1 MASKRYLYSD
11 TIDSFLQKNTDT
23 IVGEITLSATQDIN
37 KETSNSWQQEVE
49 VLKDVLSP
57 YAQKGSVYFEYNIP
71 RMGRRADVIVLID
84 GIVFV
89 LEFKTSEQKFTRE
102 ALIQVW
108 DYAIDLKNFQEG
120 SRDRILIPIV
130 VAPKEKNKNC
140 HIELKPFEDDVYQP
154 LVSNNE
160 RLSEC
165 FDKTLS
171 NIIPKH
177 TFTKEDDDVW
187 AKSGYDPTPTIIEAA
202 VALYEHHTVEEIT
215 KHDGEIEV
223 TAKCLD
229 KIINECQSNKRKA
242 ICFITG
248 VPGAGKT
255 LIGLQTAIKQFEKE
269 NKAVYLS
276 GNYPL
281 VEVLQEALARDYVK
295 RSRDDYKKGK
305 TDNKPCTKT
314 DAKSKVKA
322 FIQMIHHYRD
332 LYLEGTEVKNG
343 QIVPIEGYF
352 QSHTDKAYV
361 PAEHIAIFDEAQRAW
376 TKEELARFMKEKKKI
391 ENFPFSEP
399 EYLISCMDRQPDWG
413 LVVCLIG
420 GGQEINKGEA
430 GIAEWLKAM
439 NEHFTDWDIYMS
451 DKLVDKE
458 YAEGNA
464 LDIINDQERLHIE
477 PSLHL
482 SMSIR
487 SFRAEKV
494 SLFVHQLLDLK
505 KEEATQTLK
514 DLNNYPIVLTR
525 SLDVAKK
532 WLKSHA
538 RGSER
543 YGILASSKAER
554 LKAISINV
562 RYQPD
567 FVHWFLEDEND
578 IRSSNALEDTLT
590 EFKVQGLEIDW
601 ACVAWDADLRL
612 NDKHTQWK
620 HCQLRS
626 GTKWQNINKEIN
638 QQYQLNAYRVLLTR
652 ARQGMVIVVPNGD
665 HGVPP
670 DETRK
675 PEWYDGIYN
684 YLKEIGIKEI
694 Y

>member
-49 VLKDVLSP
+49 VLKDVLAP

-332 LYLEGTEVKNG
+332 LYLEGTEVKDG
-343 QIVPIEGYF
+343 QIYPVEGYF

-482 SMSIR
+482 SMSMR

-590 EFKVQGLEIDW
+590 EFKVQGLEID
-601 ACVAWDADLRL
+601 
-612 NDKHTQWK
+612 
-620 HCQLRS
+620 
-626 GTKWQNINKEIN
+626 
-638 QQYQLNAYRVLLTR
+638 
-652 ARQGMVIVVPNGD
+652 
-665 HGVPP
+665 
-670 DETRK
+670 
-675 PEWYDGIYN
+675 
-684 YLKEIGIKEI
+684 
-694 Y
+694 

>member
-11 TIDSFLQKNTDT
+11 TIDSFLQKTTDT

-49 VLKDVLSP
+49 ILKDVLAP

-71 RMGRRADVIVLID
+71 RMGGRADVIILID

-89 LEFKTSEQKFTRE
+89 LEFKTSEQRFTRE

-140 HIELKPFEDDVYQP
+140 HIELEPFEDDVYQP

-165 FDKTLS
+165 FNKTLS
-171 NIIPKH
+171 NIIAKH

-229 KIINECQSNKRKA
+229 QIINECQSKKRKA

-276 GNYPL
+276 GNFPL
-281 VEVLQEALARDYVK
+281 VEVLQEALTRDYVK
-295 RSRDDYKKGK
+295 RSRDNYKKGI
-305 TDNKPCTKT
+305 TDEKPSTKAE
-314 DAKSKVKA
+314 AKSKVKA

-376 TKEELARFMKEKKKI
+376 TREELARFMKEKKKI

-464 LDIINDQERLHIE
+464 LDIIKDQERLHIE
-477 PSLHL
+477 VSLHL
-482 SMSIR
+482 SMSMR

-505 KEEATQTLK
+505 KDEATQTLK
-514 DLNNYPIVLTR
+514 ELNNYPIVLTR

-578 IRSSNALEDTLT
+578 IRSSNTLEDTLT
-590 EFKVQGLEIDW
+590 
-601 ACVAWDADLRL
+601 
-612 NDKHTQWK
+612 
-620 HCQLRS
+620 
-626 GTKWQNINKEIN
+626 
-638 QQYQLNAYRVLLTR
+638 
-652 ARQGMVIVVPNGD
+652 
-665 HGVPP
+665 
-670 DETRK
+670 
-675 PEWYDGIYN
+675 
-684 YLKEIGIKEI
+684 
-694 Y
+694 

>member
-11 TIDSFLQKNTDT
+11 TIDSFLQKSTDT

-177 TFTKEDDDVW
+177 TLTKEDDDVW

-229 KIINECQSNKRKA
+229 KIINKCQSNKRKA

-305 TDNKPCTKT
+305 TNNKPCTKT

-332 LYLEGTEVKNG
+332 LYLEGTEVKDG
-343 QIVPIEGYF
+343 QISPIEGYF

-482 SMSIR
+482 SMSMR

-505 KEEATQTLK
+505 KEEATRTLK

-532 WLKSHA
+532 
-538 RGSER
+538 
-543 YGILASSKAER
+543 
-554 LKAISINV
+554 
-562 RYQPD
+562 
-567 FVHWFLEDEND
+567 
-578 IRSSNALEDTLT
+578 
-590 EFKVQGLEIDW
+590 
-601 ACVAWDADLRL
+601 
-612 NDKHTQWK
+612 
-620 HCQLRS
+620 
-626 GTKWQNINKEIN
+626 
-638 QQYQLNAYRVLLTR
+638 
-652 ARQGMVIVVPNGD
+652 
-665 HGVPP
+665 
-670 DETRK
+670 
-675 PEWYDGIYN
+675 
-684 YLKEIGIKEI
+684 
-694 Y
+694 